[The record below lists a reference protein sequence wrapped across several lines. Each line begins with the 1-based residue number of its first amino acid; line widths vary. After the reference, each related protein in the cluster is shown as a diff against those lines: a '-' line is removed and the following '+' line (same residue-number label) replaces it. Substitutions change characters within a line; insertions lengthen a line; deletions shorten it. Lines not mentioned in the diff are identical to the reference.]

1 MSRIEQPKK
10 LLRQERDKAH
20 QESSPFKYAN
30 SNGFNITGAVVSKAI
45 RKNRAA
51 ASIGLEVT
59 KSMQY
64 GSTKKPTGKN
74 LIEDSMNLHTT

>member
-1 MSRIEQPKK
+1 M
-10 LLRQERDKAH
+10 A
-20 QESSPFKYAN
+20 
-30 SNGFNITGAVVSKAI
+30 SKAI

-64 GSTKKPTGKN
+64 GSSKKPTGKN
-74 LIEDSMNLHTT
+74 LIEDSMNLHTTQ